1 MNSDHIS
8 ELMVGLCLDISRV
21 CSNHGSPVKYER
33 SKTRTFFTPRK
44 QGDLKQIRSI
54 VQYRSSVSGIL
65 FKPVEIR
72 NGSVILR
79 IDTDRM
85 KGIREQELIC

>member
-8 ELMVGLCLDISRV
+8 ELMAGLCLDISRV

-33 SKTRTFFTPRK
+33 SKTRLFFTPRK
-44 QGDLKQIRSI
+44 TGDLERIKSI

-85 KGIREQELIC
+85 KGILEQELIC